1 MMSWNN
7 KREQMGIKM
16 IIELDKEKNSRL
28 NMSVLHDNGRYR
40 LYVRQEFVKQ
50 RDGYESV
57 VSYPFADG
65 NFVATVKEGR
75 KSAKQLALME
85 QILEKCANTYRYNW
99 SVGNYD
105 WIVDHFISE
114 LK

>member
-1 MMSWNN
+1 
-7 KREQMGIKM
+7 M

-28 NMSVLHDNGRYR
+28 NISVSHVNGRYR
-40 LYVRQEFVKQ
+40 LYVRQEFVEQ
-50 RDGYESV
+50 RDGYESI

-85 QILEKCANTYRYNW
+85 KILEKWANAYRYNW

-114 LK
+114 LKQKGCK

>member
-1 MMSWNN
+1 
-7 KREQMGIKM
+7 M
-16 IIELDKEKNSRL
+16 IIELDKEKNSQL
-28 NMSVLHDNGRYR
+28 NIEVVHRSGKYR
-40 LYVRQEFVKQ
+40 LYVRQEFVEQ
-50 RDGYESV
+50 RDGYQSI

-85 QILEKCANTYRYNW
+85 QILEKWANAYRYNW
-99 SVGNYD
+99 SVGNYA
-105 WIVDHFISE
+105 WIVEHFISE

>member
-1 MMSWNN
+1 
-7 KREQMGIKM
+7 M

-28 NMSVLHDNGRYR
+28 NISVSHDNGRYR
-40 LYVRQEFVKQ
+40 LHVRQEFVEQ

-57 VSYPFADG
+57 MCYPFADG

-75 KSAKQLALME
+75 KSAKQLELME
-85 QILEKCANTYRYNW
+85 KILEKWANAYCYNW
-99 SVGNYD
+99 KVGNYD

-114 LK
+114 LEQKGCK

>member
-1 MMSWNN
+1 
-7 KREQMGIKM
+7 M

-28 NMSVLHDNGRYR
+28 NMSVSHVNGRYR
-40 LYVRQEFVKQ
+40 LYVRQEFVEQ

-75 KSAKQLALME
+75 KSAKFLESME
-85 QILEKCANTYRYNW
+85 QHLIKNAEKLKQLWLENEYFNMVAV
-99 SVGNYD
+99 VGEA
-105 WIVDHFISE
+105 I
-114 LK
+114 K

>member
-1 MMSWNN
+1 
-7 KREQMGIKM
+7 MGIKM

-28 NMSVLHDNGRYR
+28 NMSVSHDNERYR
-40 LYVRQEFVKQ
+40 LYVRQEFVEQ

-75 KSAKQLALME
+75 KSAKFLEKME
-85 QILEKCANTYRYNW
+85 QHLIKNAEKLKQLWLDNDYGYMVAV
-99 SVGNYD
+99 VGE
-105 WIVDHFISE
+105 VV
-114 LK
+114 K